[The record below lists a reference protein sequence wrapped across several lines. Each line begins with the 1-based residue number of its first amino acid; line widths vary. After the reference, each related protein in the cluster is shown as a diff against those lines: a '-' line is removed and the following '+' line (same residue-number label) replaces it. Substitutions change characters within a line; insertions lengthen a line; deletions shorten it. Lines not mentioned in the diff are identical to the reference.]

1 MHYYTMNK
9 NLRDT
14 IMNPQ
19 GIDELNKEILNTYN
33 QFMNIQMNMKNEDKQ
48 KFNKLMQKT
57 NK

>member
-33 QFMNIQMNMKNEDKQ
+33 QFMNIQMNMTNENKQ
-48 KFNKLMQKT
+48 NFKRFRKHT
-57 NK
+57 YI